1 MMISETLPPGMD
13 LFNPNPEIPPRV
25 LASDLDGTLL
35 PLAGN
40 PENHADLR
48 RLRLAREAS
57 GIGLVFATGRHLESV
72 ADAVR
77 DHDLPPPDW
86 IVCDVGTSVFQNT
99 GGRFEPCTPFEAMLA
114 ARAGGADRAAVE
126 ALLAG
131 MNGLALQPPA
141 RQRRFKVSYNSAAD
155 EAERL
160 ADAVNRRLRA
170 AGMPFQCLA
179 SIDPFAGHGLLDV
192 LPAGTSKAAA
202 LIWLASH
209 AGFLPDEV
217 VFAGD
222 SGNDLAALTC
232 GFRAI
237 VVANA
242 PAELAR
248 TVQATLARR
257 GLAAR
262 FFHAPR
268 PATSG
273 VLDGA
278 RHFGLIPPT
287 TRTTGSHEEMH
298 PDDRP

>member
-1 MMISETLPPGMD
+1 MD
-13 LFNPNPEIPPRV
+13 LFNPNPAIPPRV

-35 PLAGN
+35 PLDGSA
-40 PENHADLR
+40 ENQADLQ
-48 RLRLAREAS
+48 RLHLAREAP

-77 DHDLPPPDW
+77 DYDLPPPDW
-86 IVCDVGTSVFQNT
+86 IVCDVGTSVYQNT
-99 GGRFEPCTPFEAMLA
+99 GGRFAPCAPFEAMLA
-114 ARAGGADRAAVE
+114 AQTGGPDRVVVE

-131 MNGLALQPPA
+131 MDGLTLQPPA
-141 RQRRFKVSYNSAAD
+141 RQRRFKVSFNSAAAD
-155 EAERL
+155 AGRL
-160 ADAVNRRLRA
+160 AGAVNRRLRD
-170 AGMPFQCLA
+170 AGLPFRCLA

-192 LPAGTSKAAA
+192 LPAGASKAAA
-202 LIWLASH
+202 LLWLASH

-248 TVQATLARR
+248 TVKATLARR
-257 GLAAR
+257 GMAAR

-278 RHFGLIPPT
+278 RHFGLIPP
-287 TRTTGSHEEMH
+287 
-298 PDDRP
+298 P